1 METHRLVDEYLRY
14 LRVERGL
21 SANTLA
27 AYRADLDLLER
38 RASGMGKDL
47 LTLEREDLVAVIGV
61 MRDEGVKDA
70 TISRFMSALRGLYRY
85 LMAEG
90 LTKHDPAAFLDA
102 RRAWQTLP
110 GCLSLE
116 EVERLLEQPPLETD
130 EGLRDRAMLELF
142 YASGMRISEL
152 LGLRLADI
160 DWENGAV
167 NCYGK
172 GSKHRR
178 VPVGRAALE
187 FLKLYQPARLRLLQ
201 GGSAAHLFIDRGG
214 RRLTRQKIWK
224 RVKEYGRKAG
234 IEYITPHLLRH
245 TFATALLEN
254 GADLRSVQLM
264 LGHSDIST
272 TQIYTHVTSRRLLDS
287 YRKFHPRS

>member
-1 METHRLVDEYLRY
+1 MEMHRLIEEYLRY

-27 AYRADLDLLER
+27 AYGTDLDLLVRSAAE
-38 RASGMGKDL
+38 MGKDL
-47 LTLEREDLVAVIGV
+47 LTLEREDLVAVIGR
-61 MRDEGVKDA
+61 MRDDGVKDA
-70 TISRFMSALRGLYRY
+70 TVSRFMSALRGLYRY

-90 LTKHDPAAFLDA
+90 LTKHDPSAFLEA

-110 GCLSLE
+110 RCLSQT
-116 EVERLLEQPPLETD
+116 EVEALLEQPSLETD

-152 LGLRLADI
+152 LGLRLSDI

-178 VPVGRAALE
+178 VPIGRAALE
-187 FLKLYQPARLRLLQ
+187 FLKLYQPARQRLLQ
-201 GGSAAHLFIDRGG
+201 GMSSAHLFIDRGG